1 MRTLLRVYAWLF
13 GLGLSLCAL
22 ALSLIALASGTNNLK
37 VPIFSFEGARV
48 TWWLLA
54 LGLAGLVAVL
64 LSVTGIFRWLLPL
77 WMIVAFI
84 LLFRGYFAG
93 PYTFAGAAGFR
104 GAAFLTFG
112 ALLGFACSLVPPRRN
127 ANTKL

>member
-22 ALSLIALASGTNNLK
+22 ALSLVALASGTNNLK
-37 VPIFSFEGARV
+37 VPMFSFEGARV
-48 TWWLLA
+48 TWWLLG

-77 WMIVAFI
+77 WMIVAFL

-93 PYTFAGAAGFR
+93 PYTFAGAAGF
-104 GAAFLTFG
+104 GAAAFLTFG
-112 ALLGFACSLVPPRRN
+112 ALLGFACSLVPPRRD
-127 ANTKL
+127 ANKKF